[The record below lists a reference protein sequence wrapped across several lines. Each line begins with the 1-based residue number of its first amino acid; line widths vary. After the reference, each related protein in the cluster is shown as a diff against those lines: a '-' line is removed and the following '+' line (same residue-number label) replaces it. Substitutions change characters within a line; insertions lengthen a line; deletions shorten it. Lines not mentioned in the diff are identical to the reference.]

1 MKHVGRAIIR
11 AARKVLRPLLRE
23 LLAQGWSLSLTG
35 SNHIRAM
42 SPSGELVFMPLT
54 PSDGRAIHN
63 MLPQLRR
70 AGFIQ
75 KGER

>member
-1 MKHVGRAIIR
+1 VSRAIVR

-23 LLAQGWSLSLTG
+23 LLAQGWSLTLTG
-35 SNHIRAM
+35 GGHIRAV
-42 SPSGELVFMPLT
+42 SPTGEAIFMPLT

-63 MLPQLRR
+63 MLPRLRR

-75 KGER
+75 KGEH

>member
-42 SPSGELVFMPLT
+42 SPSGDFVHGDKNPL
-54 PSDGRAIHN
+54 
-63 MLPQLRR
+63 L
-70 AGFIQ
+70 
-75 KGER
+75 